1 MKTVLATIGLVVVLG
16 GAYFFA
22 TGKKPELPESLAS
35 SQNASENAFATDASA
50 NKVKA
55 AAVPATSSGNANAAA
70 NVPAKPRTPLD
81 WTMEEIQAQPE
92 VYFSYALDDAK
103 KKRAD
108 IRAKEAQLRIKEK
121 EFARKATQK
130 KETSDGLSRLLEK
143 AKAAYNFAEKKYAAA
158 PTKWVAQFP
167 DPGTKLKKPQMKMQI
182 VRIGKRSKQAAEL
195 ADKYLGVN
203 QRYQNNIVVAEQKG
217 FELDM
222 AIDDLSNNLE
232 RIRANEAL
240 ASISV
245 NQEEIN
251 KYLDMSSVYNEMED
265 MSKALDDLAVAE
277 GVMSANDAEF
287 EKLMAE

>member
-1 MKTVLATIGLVVVLG
+1 MKTILATIGLVVVIG

-22 TGKKPELPESLAS
+22 TGKKPEIPESLAS
-35 SQNASENAFATDASA
+35 SEKTSVVPAASSENGSE
-50 NKVKA
+50 
-55 AAVPATSSGNANAAA
+55 SSGNAA

-92 VYFSYALDDAK
+92 AYFSYALDDAK
-103 KKRAD
+103 KKRTE

-121 EFARKATQK
+121 EFARKAAQK

-158 PTKWVAQFP
+158 PEKWVAQFP

-182 VRIGKRSKQAAEL
+182 VRISKRAKQAAEL
-195 ADKYLGVN
+195 SDKYSGVN
-203 QRYQNNIVVAEQKG
+203 QRYKNNIAIAEQKG
-217 FELDM
+217 YELDM

-245 NQEEIN
+245 NQDEIN
-251 KYLDMSSVYNEMED
+251 KYLDMSSVYNDMED
-265 MSKALDDLAVAE
+265 MSAALDDLAAAE
-277 GVMSANDAEF
+277 GIASANDAEF

>member
-22 TGKKPELPESLAS
+22 TGKKPELPESPAS
-35 SQNASENAFATDASA
+35 SQKASENASATDASA

-55 AAVPATSSGNANAAA
+55 AAVPATSSGNAAA

-121 EFARKATQK
+121 EFARKAAQK
-130 KETSDGLSRLLEK
+130 KATSDGLDRLLEK
-143 AKAAYNFAEKKYAAA
+143 AKTAYNFAEKKYADA

-167 DPGTKLKKPQMKMQI
+167 DSGTKLKKPQMKMQI
-182 VRIGKRSKQAAEL
+182 VRIGKRSRQAAEL
-195 ADKYLGVN
+195 ADKYSGVN

>member
-1 MKTVLATIGLVVVLG
+1 MKTILATIGLVVVIG

-22 TGKKPELPESLAS
+22 TGKKPEIPESLAS
-35 SQNASENAFATDASA
+35 SEKTSAVSAASSENGSE
-50 NKVKA
+50 
-55 AAVPATSSGNANAAA
+55 SSGNAA

-92 VYFSYALDDAK
+92 AYFSYALDDAK
-103 KKRAD
+103 KKRTE

-121 EFARKATQK
+121 EFARKAAQK

-143 AKAAYNFAEKKYAAA
+143 AKVAYNFAEKKYAAA
-158 PTKWVAQFP
+158 PEKWVAQFP

-182 VRIGKRSKQAAEL
+182 VRISKRAKQAAEL
-195 ADKYLGVN
+195 SDKYSGVN
-203 QRYQNNIVVAEQKG
+203 QRYKNNIAIAEQKG
-217 FELDM
+217 YELDM

-245 NQEEIN
+245 NQDEIN
-251 KYLDMSSVYNEMED
+251 KYLDMSSVYNDMED
-265 MSKALDDLAVAE
+265 MSAALDDLAAAE
-277 GVMSANDAEF
+277 GIASANDAEF

>member
-1 MKTVLATIGLVVVLG
+1 MKTILATIGLVVVIG

-22 TGKKPELPESLAS
+22 TGKKPEIPESLAS
-35 SQNASENAFATDASA
+35 AEKTS
-50 NKVKA
+50 
-55 AAVPATSSGNANAAA
+55 AVPAASSENGSESSGNAA

-92 VYFSYALDDAK
+92 AYFSYALDDAK
-103 KKRAD
+103 KKRTE

-121 EFARKATQK
+121 EFARKAAQK

-143 AKAAYNFAEKKYAAA
+143 AKVAYNFAEKKYAAA
-158 PTKWVAQFP
+158 PEKWVAQFP

-182 VRIGKRSKQAAEL
+182 VRISKRAKQAAEL
-195 ADKYLGVN
+195 SDKYSGVN
-203 QRYQNNIVVAEQKG
+203 QRYKNNIAIAEQKG
-217 FELDM
+217 YELDM

-245 NQEEIN
+245 NQDEIN
-251 KYLDMSSVYNEMED
+251 KYLDMSSVYNDMED
-265 MSKALDDLAVAE
+265 MSAALDDLAAAE
-277 GVMSANDAEF
+277 GIASANDAEF